1 MTNLVLLLKSSLAII
16 SFTITLIV
24 PLVGNASETCIETYQ
39 VDCEHVD
46 TPSTNAPINQFSPT
60 TPTNMHALFYSGG
73 ILNNQVA
80 PASNAGVQIDQKQ
93 ALLNTHEAA
102 DSIVQQDNNMIEVA
116 VDNLNLILL
125 RENFYDHSDKN
136 RRTTQKCLRN
146 YGYDGKIDGVWG
158 DKTYFALLSYQDAHI
173 GLEESSFFNGIK
185 KIVANFRNCD
195 EVLDQILE

>member
-16 SFTITLIV
+16 SFIIVLIV
-24 PLVGNASETCIETYQ
+24 PLTGNASETCIETYQ
-39 VDCEHVD
+39 VDCEDVD
-46 TPSTNAPINQFSPT
+46 TPTASAQLGQFSPT
-60 TPTNMHALFYSGG
+60 TPTNMHTLFYSGG

-80 PASNAGVQIDQKQ
+80 PSSKVGVQIDQKQ
-93 ALLNTHEAA
+93 ALLSTHEAN
-102 DSIVQQDNNMIEVA
+102 DSIVKKENNMIEAA